1 MICKHADSNY
11 VAEFWRK
18 FNDAY
23 RKVNT
28 TEQKFFLCGWVTDI
42 AKANFSGLSIVYG
55 EDVLTKVKGCDF
67 HFKQSVERKVKTLN
81 TKGEEFRNLA
91 LRLLIASTPE
101 AYSHALRMSKQFSSN
116 NAESIRD
123 WTEWWDARKEFA
135 FRAFTSF
142 NAPQS
147 NLAEV
152 IHAGWKNRDKMGVSL
167 LECCYFDL
175 RDSILLTTNL
185 NSLKNGG
192 HGSGFGPSS
201 AARRAMNTSRK
212 VEHVTQLERDL
223 LDFNVATTSSSPS
236 EPTKRK
242 MLSSGDVGCNP
253 PKKTRK
259 VKKMFDR
266 RLNKAKALEQTM
278 KVHRIVKVSNFKQE
292 FDVLSTN
299 TSRVVYKVI
308 ICNVPSCTC
317 PDYKKNGMLVSCKHN
332 FHFIICANWTRKW
345 SVMLGILVTKM

>member
-1 MICKHADSNY
+1 
-11 VAEFWRK
+11 
-18 FNDAY
+18 
-23 RKVNT
+23 
-28 TEQKFFLCGWVTDI
+28 
-42 AKANFSGLSIVYG
+42 
-55 EDVLTKVKGCDF
+55 
-67 HFKQSVERKVKTLN
+67 
-81 TKGEEFRNLA
+81 
-91 LRLLIASTPE
+91 
-101 AYSHALRMSKQFSSN
+101 
-116 NAESIRD
+116 
-123 WTEWWDARKEFA
+123 
-135 FRAFTSF
+135 
-142 NAPQS
+142 
-147 NLAEV
+147 
-152 IHAGWKNRDKMGVSL
+152 MGVSL

-242 MLSSGDVGCNP
+242 MLSSGDVGCNL
-253 PKKTRK
+253 PKKTRN
-259 VKKMFDR
+259 VEKMFDR
-266 RLNKAKALEQTM
+266 RSNTAKALEQT
-278 KVHRIVKVSNFKQE
+278 KKINRTVKVSNFKQE

>member
-1 MICKHADSNY
+1 MHEEYCHFDGKHKRVKAFVTLTASVCHPLLRKQVILATMNCKHEDSNY
-11 VAEFWRK
+11 VAEFWRE

-28 TEQKFFLCGWVTDI
+28 TEKIFSLCGWVTDM
-42 AKANFSGLSIVYG
+42 ATANFSGFSIVYG
-55 EDVLTKVKGCDF
+55 EDVLTKVKGCEF

-253 PKKTRK
+253 PKK
-259 VKKMFDR
+259 
-266 RLNKAKALEQTM
+266 
-278 KVHRIVKVSNFKQE
+278 KQE
-292 FDVLSTN
+292 MWE
-299 TSRVVYKVI
+299 
-308 ICNVPSCTC
+308 NV
-317 PDYKKNGMLVSCKHN
+317 
-332 FHFIICANWTRKW
+332 
-345 SVMLGILVTKM
+345 